1 MRLQN
6 NTERVVN
13 EPHKVIFAFVNL
25 VNISQ
30 IKFNKGQRFLAER
43 EETLDT
49 LVIEEAEEIQRLCG
63 YEHEAL
69 QEDRALEGAAE
80 WIQNHLAIIYIV
92 LNIQSISTD
101 YLILLLQILILVEVF
116 VNKGVSFVQNQ
127 GTFDLNGLL
136 LFLVFLLQLSL
147 LFGLLDVVS
156 GGLFSLKSEW

>member
-6 NTERVVN
+6 NTKRVVN

-30 IKFNKGQRFLAER
+30 IKFNKSQRFLSER

-69 QEDRALEGAAE
+69 QED
-80 WIQNHLAIIYIV
+80 
-92 LNIQSISTD
+92 
-101 YLILLLQILILVEVF
+101 
-116 VNKGVSFVQNQ
+116 
-127 GTFDLNGLL
+127 
-136 LFLVFLLQLSL
+136 
-147 LFGLLDVVS
+147 
-156 GGLFSLKSEW
+156 